1 MNKKVKIAGYVVG
14 GLLATVVVLVLAL
27 PLWIG
32 PVVTGVANG
41 VAPKI
46 LGTDFKLE
54 KFALNPYSG
63 KIFIGG
69 VNLSNPKGF
78 DEPTAVSVES
88 VSVALSFCSLLSNK
102 IHVYDVTI
110 EKPFVSYVNDAAGSN
125 NFARILA
132 NLQSDK
138 EEKVEEKEESGSK
151 KKFQIDRICI
161 NGTKVKVL
169 MLPTLPIPVP
179 TLTNIGSSEEGASAE
194 EVKDSVWNSIK
205 DKFGSAGAMMGS
217 GLQSLGNGASNL
229 LKGLGDAG
237 SSSGDSAKKAIENV
251 GDSAK
256 KATEA
261 LGDSAKKASEAFGN
275 LFKGKK

>member
-14 GLLATVVVLVLAL
+14 GLLATIVVLVLAL

-69 VNLSNPKGF
+69 VNLSNPKGY

-88 VSVALSFCSLLSNK
+88 VSVALSFASLLSSK

-132 NLQSDK
+132 NLQSGE
-138 EEKVEEKEESGSK
+138 EEKAEEEDSGSK
-151 KKFQIDRICI
+151 KKFQIDRLCI

-169 MLPTLPIPVP
+169 MLPTIPIPVP
-179 TLTNIGSSEEGASAE
+179 TLTNIGAGDEGATAE

-205 DKFGSAGAMMGS
+205 DKFGSAGAMLNG
-217 GLQSLGNGASNL
+217 GLQSLGSGASNL
-229 LKGLGDAG
+229 LKGLGEAG
-237 SSSGDSAKKAIENV
+237 ASSGDSAKKAVENVGDSAKKAVEGV

-261 LGDSAKKASEAFGN
+261 LGN
-275 LFKGKK
+275 LFKGK

>member
-1 MNKKVKIAGYVVG
+1 MNKKAKIAAYVVG
-14 GLLATVVVLVLAL
+14 GLLATVVVFVLAL

-41 VAPKI
+41 VAPKL

-88 VSVALSFCSLLSNK
+88 VSVTLSFCSLLSNK

-110 EKPFVSYVNDAAGSN
+110 EKPYVSYVNDAAGSN

-132 NLQSDK
+132 NLQGEK
-138 EEKVEEKEESGSK
+138 EEKAEEADAGSK
-151 KKFQIDRICI
+151 KKYQIDRICI
-161 NGTKVKVL
+161 NGTKVKLL

-194 EVKDSVWNSIK
+194 EVKDSVWNAIK

-217 GLQSLGNGASNL
+217 GLQSLGDGASNL
-229 LKGLGDAG
+229 LKGLGEAG
-237 SSSGDSAKKAIENV
+237 ASSGDSARKAIENV

-261 LGDSAKKASEAFGN
+261 LGDSAKKASEALGN